1 MRWVGTRKSAAT
13 VGPGYLAFGLGR
25 WACPGRFL
33 AVNGMFLFEDK
44 EGCESRSLANA
55 LPEIKSWILALVK
68 HSKFTL
74 KDGTYKVVDPCNITG
89 VPPLGK
95 LLLERH
101 AEE

>member
-1 MRWVGTRKSAAT
+1 MDLDD
-13 VGPGYLAFGLGR
+13 GPALGAFLR
-25 WACPGRFL
+25 SMVCYF
-33 AVNGMFLFEDK
+33 VEDK
-44 EGCESRSLANA
+44 EICESRSLANA
-55 LPEIKSWILALVK
+55 LSEIKSWILALVK